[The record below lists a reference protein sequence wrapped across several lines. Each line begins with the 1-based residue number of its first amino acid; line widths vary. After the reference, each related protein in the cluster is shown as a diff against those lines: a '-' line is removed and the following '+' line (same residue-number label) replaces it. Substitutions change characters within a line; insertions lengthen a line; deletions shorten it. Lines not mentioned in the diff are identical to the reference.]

1 MVARRCCAAAIVLV
15 VQVAARAEERFVCPE
30 GDAGAVDAVRFE
42 DAFLGFVPC
51 CFWWALAR

>member
-1 MVARRCCAAAIVLV
+1 MVVARRCCAAAIVLV

-42 DAFLGFVPC
+42 DAFLGSF
-51 CFWWALAR
+51 LAVSGGH